1 MKHTCVYSHRREV
14 GSAPPAAGFG
24 GVTLVAGSPV
34 MFEGELR
41 MEEQVPGREFGDAAE
56 SGRRRQGC
64 GVWAEPSGS

>member
-1 MKHTCVYSHRREV
+1 MV
-14 GSAPPAAGFG
+14 
-24 GVTLVAGSPV
+24 
-34 MFEGELR
+34 FEGELR